1 MFTDRIMKNT
11 LTILFL
17 LTFFKGFAQN
27 NTNEVSDYLNQNKEV
42 VNIENDSEIAIFDA
56 DFYKNKLFLFG
67 ENHGS
72 SNPHLFDVKLFKQ
85 LYYKASLRNYIAEV
99 DLTKAWMLNNYLK
112 DGNEEWLKKVFKSW
126 VEESSQWASKS
137 NYAKFQNLHKF
148 YQELPKNQKFTI
160 IGIDVV
166 QDYSLLKEY
175 VNFLISNKKNL
186 TAELTSFVQMSD
198 TITYAGRR
206 KIGAFSR
213 EKLVKMI
220 DYEGISK
227 KNIPQFKSLITSLSY
242 VGAGMMRDSIMYKN
256 LKSQIEIFGLETEK
270 LYGFLGYYHC
280 LQVSYEKSMPFAA
293 LLNKHEE
300 NFKKNIVSM
309 QMMCI
314 QSKVLLPYIDQVKK
328 MMPQSYADKLRNED
342 PDFKNSKKY
351 IPYEMSNDN
360 SMMKIDGIEFLKSAS
375 EANSTT
381 IFKLNAANSPFTKS
395 KLLGE
400 VTGFQTIRFT
410 DKNTST
416 FEAFQYIVLF
426 RNSKAGLPI
435 E

>member
-85 LYYKASLRNYIAEV
+85 LYHRAGLRNYIAEV

-175 VNFLISNKKNL
+175 VNFLIPNKKNL
-186 TAELTSFVQMSD
+186 TAELTNLVQMSD

-381 IFKLNAANSPFTKS
+381 IFKLNSANSPFMKS

-416 FEAFQYIVLF
+416 LEAFQYVILF